1 VKQATPGAALVLVGV
16 VFLLGLVVGFLLGR
30 LA

>member
-1 VKQATPGAALVLVGV
+1 VKQGTPGTALVLVGV